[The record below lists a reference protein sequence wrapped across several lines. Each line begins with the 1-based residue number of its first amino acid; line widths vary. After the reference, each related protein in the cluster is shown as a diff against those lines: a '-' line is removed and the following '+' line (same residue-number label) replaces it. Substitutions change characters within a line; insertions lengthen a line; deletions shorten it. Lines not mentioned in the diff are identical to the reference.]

1 MNDWPEW
8 PVARLADLDDPGAK
22 GFLVGDGDWPFRG
35 VVVRKN
41 GELRGYANVCPH
53 ARHALDF
60 PPDSFLASDGELLR
74 CSSHGALFDPLT
86 GACVLGPCAG
96 RGLIP
101 LAVRLVDEEIR
112 VQAPASLEQL
122 TMRFPSVADKA

>member
-8 PVARLADLDDPGAK
+8 PVARLADLHDPGAR
-22 GFLVGDGDWPFRG
+22 GFLVGEGDWPFRG
-35 VVVRKN
+35 LVVRKG
-41 GELRGYANVCPH
+41 GELRAYANVCPH

-60 PPDSFLASDGELLR
+60 PQDRFLAPDGELLR
-74 CSSHGALFDPLT
+74 CASHGALFDPLT

-101 LAVRLVDEEIR
+101 LAVRVVEGEIR
-112 VQAPASLEQL
+112 VRAPESLEKL
-122 TMRFPSVADKA
+122 PMSFPSVADKD